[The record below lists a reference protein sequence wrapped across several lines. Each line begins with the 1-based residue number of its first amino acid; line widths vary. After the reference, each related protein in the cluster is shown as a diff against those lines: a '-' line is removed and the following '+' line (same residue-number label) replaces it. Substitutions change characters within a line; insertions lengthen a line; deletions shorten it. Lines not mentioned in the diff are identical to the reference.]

1 MGTLYNLSLIIHSWN
16 RWLIILAG
24 ILLIVML
31 ISALKGRIHNMQQI
45 NNVAL
50 TFIISLHVQLL
61 VGILLYFI
69 LSPLTEAALNDF
81 GAAMKNS
88 GLRFWAVEHSILNL
102 VGIILAQI
110 GYSKSKRKIQEKS
123 KQKTLLIWT
132 SIALLLILLVIPMG
146 IMGVERPWFRI

>member
-45 NNVAL
+45 NKVAL

>member
-1 MGTLYNLSLIIHSWN
+1 
-16 RWLIILAG
+16 
-24 ILLIVML
+24 
-31 ISALKGRIHNMQQI
+31 MQQI
-45 NNVAL
+45 NKVAL

-132 SIALLLILLVIPMG
+132 SIALFLILLVIPMG
-146 IMGVERPWFRI
+146 IMGVERPWFRF